1 VKESAI
7 QFELDSRLQNDCF
20 LVGSFPLCRM
30 LLLNDKN
37 FPWIILVP
45 RVTGVTEIIQLSS
58 EQQQQLLD
66 ESGIVSRLL
75 LDHFSCDKLNTGAIG
90 NIVSQLHVHHIARRH
105 NDPCWPGVVWGY
117 GKGLAY
123 NEAEK
128 SALINKIQSLL
139 SHAWDFEPAQ
149 GVE

>member
-1 VKESAI
+1 M
-7 QFELDSRLQNDCF
+7 QFKLDSRLQNDCF
-20 LVGSFPLCRM
+20 LVGSFPLCQI

-45 RVTGVTEIIQLSS
+45 RIAEVTEIIQLSTD
-58 EQQQQLLD
+58 QQQQLLD

-75 LDHFSCDKLNTGAIG
+75 LDHFPIDKLNTGAIG

-105 NDPCWPGVVWGY
+105 DDPCWPGVVWGY

-123 NEAEK
+123 DEPEK
-128 SALINKIQSLL
+128 RTLINKIQGLL
-139 SHAWDFEPAQ
+139 SHVTGFEPAQ